1 MVSKIKLLV
10 EGGLGGHM
18 PHLYENGD
26 LTFGE
31 LKDVFI
37 LASKGKLTGTE
48 KTDGQ
53 NIKISFNVKTQEAV
67 GGRNPDHYKNGGLNI
82 EQMYDFFFSK
92 EQKTENENL
101 KYTFSDAIKIFQK
114 AARLLDVETQI
125 EVFGPE
131 ANNWYNAEIMD
142 DRSPNVINYDT
153 RSLLIHRT
161 GHFSYDRKTDQKDFD
176 PKFDKKAAKFMS
188 FLEKV
193 QKSISNKRHAILVNP
208 IQNLKELNNKEALKV
223 AIYKLENT
231 MSKYKLSD
239 DNTINDFLKAEL
251 NKNLQTNLSDDLK
264 QTLINS
270 AIGITPKI
278 KKREIKKDLSKEV
291 AQEIDRVI
299 DSMPQLIKKAIKP
312 IELIVTDFAA
322 EMLQTLESAFIIN
335 NKEEVKRLINLV
347 NSTVEQIRSK
357 GSQADL
363 DFLDNQLSKLKG
375 VDTIKS
381 AVEGF
386 AFSYNG
392 KLYKFTGKFAPV
404 NQILGLLKYGRG
416 SKKSDDGQD
425 LQEVSTGQKKYD
437 TALLGG
443 GFKPPH
449 KGHIELIKQLASK
462 AENVII
468 YTSDKSSSSRTF
480 NSGNLKGKVID
491 GKKCN
496 EFLEKMIEQVPELS
510 NVNVIITNTPLKEI
524 FDYVEKTSTF
534 AESILIGVGDKDED
548 SRRFD
553 NISKYTPQEK
563 KLKVDILPLSP
574 VVFNGEPLSA
584 SRLREAISNGN
595 LERVISF
602 IPNEIFNKTEFAQEM
617 IDAFMGEIKINEI
630 EQQVF
635 KLFTEDNLNEMSAMG
650 AGAGAVAG
658 HVASKG
664 KKKMKISR
672 KQFMEEMQLRKTIRE
687 ALRLR
692 QEKKKAQL
700 NEEQILRQEI
710 RNLIKEAKQ
719 DISYGNTGL
728 NVLAAF
734 LGGSFTKGITAE
746 YKSLETKKSQRDTF
760 RNKFLELSQ
769 KLFNEMDINIQG
781 GEQADAESDADAL
794 EEEINVSIDG
804 EEENKIIPAAI
815 TAAKGE
821 KEKKPEEDENTDKAP
836 IGIKKAVMY
845 FNSWRDEIEKPYVS
859 LDDPQDRKMFK
870 DYFMA
875 NIPAIL
881 DVAEAEVSKQTKTVD
896 TTPPEGAQVQQPAG
910 EPPPDQ
916 EEPQPV

>member
-1 MVSKIKLLV
+1 MTSKIKLLV

-18 PHLYENGD
+18 PHLYENGN

-31 LKDVFI
+31 LKDVFKS
-37 LASKGKLTGTE
+37 ASKGKLTGTE

-53 NIKISFNVKTQEAV
+53 NIKLSFNVKTQQAV
-67 GGRNPDHYKNGGLNI
+67 GARNKTQIKSGGLTV
-82 EQMYDFFFSK
+82 EQMSEFFASHP
-92 EQKTENENL
+92 NPNL
-101 KYTFSDAIKIFQK
+101 KLAFSDAVKIFEK
-114 AARLLDVETQI
+114 AVKLLDIEQQI
-125 EVFGPE
+125 EFFG
-131 ANNWYNAEIMD
+131 ADSNIWYNAEVMD
-142 DRSPNVINYDT
+142 DRTRNVVNYDT
-153 RSLLIHRT
+153 RNLLIHRT
-161 GHFSYDRKTDQKDFD
+161 GHAAYDRKTGGSLDDGD
-176 PKFDKKAAKFMS
+176 IDKKASRFMS

-193 QKSISNKRHAILVNP
+193 QNKVSEKRHSLLVNP
-208 IQNLKELNNKEALKV
+208 IQNLKALDNKEALRV
-223 AIYKLENT
+223 AFYKLDQT
-231 MSKYKLSD
+231 ISKYNLSD
-239 DNTINDFLKAEL
+239 SNTINNFLKAGMQDQLETFLPSEIKDIIINGVLNIVPIKKKEL
-251 NKNLQTNLSDDLK
+251 KQDLPK
-264 QTLINS
+264 ESKAEIDRLIEEAVKLRQTLIK
-270 AIGITPKI
+270 PL
-278 KKREIKKDLSKEV
+278 EI
-291 AQEIDRVI
+291 
-299 DSMPQLIKKAIKP
+299 
-312 IELIVTDFAA
+312 IVTDFAA
-322 EMLQTLESAFIIN
+322 EMLKTLESIFI
-335 NKEEVKRLINLV
+335 
-347 NSTVEQIRSK
+347 
-357 GSQADL
+357 
-363 DFLDNQLSKLKG
+363 LDNKKEAERLSQEVSVAIENIKSSDKQGDIEFLNRQLQKLKG
-375 VDTIKS
+375 VDTISS

-386 AFSYNG
+386 AFSYKG
-392 KLYKFTGKFAPV
+392 TIYKFTGKFAPV
-404 NQILGLLKYGRG
+404 NQILGLFKYGRG
-416 SKKSDDGQD
+416 SKKSDDEED
-425 LQEVSTGQKKYD
+425 LQEVRTGQKKYD

-480 NSGNLKGKVID
+480 NSGRLKGKVID

-496 EFLEKMIEQVPELS
+496 AFLERMIKEAPELS

-553 NISKYTPQEK
+553 KISKYTPPEK
-563 KLKVDILPLSP
+563 KLKVDIMPLKA
-574 VVFNGEPLSA
+574 VVFDGEPLSA
-584 SRLREAISNGN
+584 SRLREAISNEN
-595 LERVISF
+595 LQRVVSF

-617 IDAFMGEIKINEI
+617 IDAFTGEKKKSFKDEVFEEVFNIFNNES
-630 EQQVF
+630 
-635 KLFTEDNLNEMSAMG
+635 NLNEMSAMG
-650 AGAGAVAG
+650 AGVVAG
-658 HVASKG
+658 HVATKG

-672 KQFMEEMQLRKTIRE
+672 KEFMEEMQLRKTIRE

-700 NEEQILRQEI
+700 NEEQLLRQEI
-710 RNLIKEAKQ
+710 RKLIREAKQ

-781 GEQADAESDADAL
+781 GEQADAAEDADAL

-821 KEKKPEEDENTDKAP
+821 KEKKPEEDENIDKAP

-881 DVAEAEVSKQTKTVD
+881 DVAEAEVSKQTTVVD